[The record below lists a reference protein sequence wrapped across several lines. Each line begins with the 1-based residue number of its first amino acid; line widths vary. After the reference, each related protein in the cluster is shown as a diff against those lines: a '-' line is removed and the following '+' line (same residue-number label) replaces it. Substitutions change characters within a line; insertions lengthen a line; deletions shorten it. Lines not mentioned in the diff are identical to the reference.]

1 MLFSVHVW
9 KSALVCGPHPRSL
22 SASWQQIRCSTQSDK
37 SDWARLLP
45 CPVADEYVYWNA
57 LWRLLTLMLLLPS
70 LSWSLFCESF
80 VHGTWTELNSSSEH
94 VVFQWKC
101 LQYTNWTELD
111 WSLQTIV
118 LNTCFA
124 VRVLTLHGLNWT
136 KLTDLQHS
144 LITVGWLQQSR
155 TFDAQCDDR
164 ACPHKTQDVPLQLG
178 IVPSRHVTSFFVVKC
193 WNGAIDIHL
202 IYFHCYCFFIFVI

>member
-70 LSWSLFCESF
+70 VSWSLFCESF

-118 LNTCFA
+118 LNTCFP
-124 VRVLTLHGLNWT
+124 VRVFTLHGLNWT
-136 KLTDLQHS
+136 KLTLTCNIHWSQ
-144 LITVGWLQQSR
+144 LVGCSKVGRLMLSV
-155 TFDAQCDDR
+155 T
-164 ACPHKTQDVPLQLG
+164 TE
-178 IVPSRHVTSFFVVKC
+178 HVHTKPKMFRS
-193 WNGAIDIHL
+193 N
-202 IYFHCYCFFIFVI
+202 

>member
-22 SASWQQIRCSTQSDK
+22 SGSWQQIRCSTQSDK
-37 SDWARLLP
+37 SDRARLLP
-45 CPVADEYVYWNA
+45 CPVADEYVYWNT

-70 LSWSLFCESF
+70 LSWSLFRESF

-118 LNTCFA
+118 LNTCFP

-136 KLTDLQHS
+136 KLTLTCNIHWSQ
-144 LITVGWLQQSR
+144 LVGCNKVGRLMLSV
-155 TFDAQCDDR
+155 T
-164 ACPHKTQDVPLQLG
+164 TE
-178 IVPSRHVTSFFVVKC
+178 HVHTKPKMFRS
-193 WNGAIDIHL
+193 N
-202 IYFHCYCFFIFVI
+202 